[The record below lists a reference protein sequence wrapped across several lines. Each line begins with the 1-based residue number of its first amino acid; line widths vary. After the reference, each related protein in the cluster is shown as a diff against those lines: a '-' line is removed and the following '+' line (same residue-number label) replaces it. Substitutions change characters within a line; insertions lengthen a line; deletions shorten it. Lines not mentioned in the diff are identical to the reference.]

1 MEPARR
7 RRSKLHRWATPKK
20 ATALTR
26 IAGCCC
32 AIMPRPQRQDPRDK
46 VDERAVSWQL
56 FYGGRTDKDCLEIH
70 EQMIGVVKLKQPDPL
85 DENAKAQGF
94 CHAFAR

>member
-1 MEPARR
+1 MLLRYYA
-7 RRSKLHRWATPKK
+7 ATS
-20 ATALTR
+20 ASGSTE
-26 IAGCCC
+26 
-32 AIMPRPQRQDPRDK
+32 Q